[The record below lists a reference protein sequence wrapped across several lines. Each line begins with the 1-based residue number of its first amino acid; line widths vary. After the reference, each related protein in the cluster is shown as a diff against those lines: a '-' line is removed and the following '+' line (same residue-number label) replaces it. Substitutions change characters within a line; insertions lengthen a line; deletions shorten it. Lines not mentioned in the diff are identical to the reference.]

1 MHHRLLSLCLPAT
14 HIRIDHNQYIYT
26 VYARYFWQG
35 DHHIYSHV
43 RSIFMYASSQ
53 PKNCYMREHKETTS
67 HTVMKETT
75 SHTVMKEI
83 TSHTVMKETT

>member
-1 MHHRLLSLCLPAT
+1 
-14 HIRIDHNQYIYT
+14 
-26 VYARYFWQG
+26 
-35 DHHIYSHV
+35 
-43 RSIFMYASSQ
+43 MYASSQ